1 MGRDRIHA
9 CRVSDVYIAACI
21 GARGD
26 ACGFGAE
33 ITAAETEEH
42 HALADPGP
50 LSPQL
55 TRTGNHLASN
65 AASIDCY
72 QYRLCNFI

>member
-50 LSPQL
+50 LSP
-55 TRTGNHLASN
+55 
-65 AASIDCY
+65 
-72 QYRLCNFI
+72 